1 MSAHFPKNTRHF
13 ELKWNICQTKN
24 KNRSIDRTICVPHN
38 HLPVQ
43 SPDSCTSSWSTVSPP
58 RHFSSF
64 LFHFPCTPITN
75 QSDRVHFSP
84 LRGWMKIKSKATWST
99 RGIICFDSWWLGV
112 WCFSA
117 ACLLGGLPTR
127 LPVCSFPSPSNGELQ
142 SARSDTVK
150 PSGMADYGAKYW
162 SLPHMCQNSPHPL
175 IRISPSRHTGT
186 NRIY

>member
-1 MSAHFPKNTRHF
+1 MKYLSNQEEKSLNRQDHLCTSQSSPSPKSWQLHF
-13 ELKWNICQTKN
+13 LLIY
-24 KNRSIDRTICVPHN
+24 CVP
-38 HLPVQ
+38 
-43 SPDSCTSSWSTVSPP
+43 STT
-58 RHFSSF
+58 F
-64 LFHFPCTPITN
+64 LFLSFPLPLNPITH

-99 RGIICFDSWWLGV
+99 RGITCFDSWWLGV

-117 ACLLGGLPTR
+117 ACLLGRLPAR